1 MSSYDSEH
9 WSNNPHSFD
18 DGTRQLWPLRDAAL
32 ANNDRIAFSVTLGP
46 LTGMTGLYVVI
57 DGTTVSYDSEGV
69 RHVQTES
76 NWVQWNNRIEAGEA
90 SGVESTVPLPDMYVN
105 YDALARQSLSPEEGD
120 QQTGGG
126 SLLPEE
132 LCERAMRLACRINTL
147 SDGYEPKPSVADAY
161 AVLDC
166 IYVVLADPSRRKVGA
181 RSLTQAS
188 RPLPYAGEACIWAQ
202 LPTAHTKCGC
212 NRLGT
217 SMSLRTMRI
226 TTTTRTTRVHTFHRG
241 GSLSIN
247 AEGIQ
252 SLVVAVLADT
262 LVNLKRA
269 TETVEAETADQ
280 GRPLSVGVQ
289 LDLDRSL
296 SSFRHQVEVEV
307 EPVNDA

>member
-1 MSSYDSEH
+1 
-9 WSNNPHSFD
+9 
-18 DGTRQLWPLRDAAL
+18 
-32 ANNDRIAFSVTLGP
+32 
-46 LTGMTGLYVVI
+46 
-57 DGTTVSYDSEGV
+57 
-69 RHVQTES
+69 
-76 NWVQWNNRIEAGEA
+76 
-90 SGVESTVPLPDMYVN
+90 
-105 YDALARQSLSPEEGD
+105 
-120 QQTGGG
+120 
-126 SLLPEE
+126 
-132 LCERAMRLACRINTL
+132 
-147 SDGYEPKPSVADAY
+147 
-161 AVLDC
+161 
-166 IYVVLADPSRRKVGA
+166 
-181 RSLTQAS
+181 
-188 RPLPYAGEACIWAQ
+188 
-202 LPTAHTKCGC
+202 
-212 NRLGT
+212 
-217 SMSLRTMRI
+217 MSLRTMRI